1 MKLLSI
7 VFFFFLSNTLLAQ
20 KLEQVSLTYV
30 ASGSVSDMLIKNE
43 KLFVATNASCIDI
56 FTINNP
62 KKIKSIYVEKIVDF
76 MGKKSNSKVYSVDV
90 YKDKIAIL
98 SQASKGFRRVHIYEN
113 GKLHLLISNKN
124 QLYISKVR
132 FLDENT
138 LLLGLLSNEIIS
150 FDISKNVINYL
161 VQVSQSKFSDF
172 ALSEDKSEVVIADE
186 SGDLKLLDTKNGLLK
201 ETFSGQNLD
210 NVFKVDYKNGVIA
223 TAGQDR
229 RVVVYNVKSNVAY
242 YKKSSFLIYAVGLS
256 PSAKLVAYASNE
268 DNNVRVFNSSTQD
281 TVGNFVGNKMTLTKI
296 LFINEKEFL
305 VSSDDKT
312 INLFKIR
319 N

>member
-186 SGDLKLLDTKNGLLK
+186 SGDLKLLDTKNGVLK

>member
-7 VFFFFLSNTLLAQ
+7 IILLSNILLAQ

-43 KLFVATNASCIDI
+43 KLFVATDESCVDI
-56 FTINNP
+56 FKINNP

-76 MGKKSNSKVYSVDV
+76 MGKKSNSKVYSLDV
-90 YKDKIAIL
+90 YKEKIAIL
-98 SQASKGFRRVHIYEN
+98 SQASEGFRRVHIYEN
-113 GKLHLLISNKN
+113 GQLHLLISNKN
-124 QLYISKVR
+124 ELYISKIR
-132 FLDENT
+132 FLDKDT

-150 FDISKNVINYL
+150 FNISKNIINYRI
-161 VQVSQSKFSDF
+161 QVSQSKFSDF

-186 SGDLKLLDTKNGLLK
+186 SGDLKLLDTKNGVLK

-210 NVFKVDYKNGVIA
+210 NVFQVDYKNGVIA

-229 RVVVYNVKSNVAY
+229 RVVVYNLKSSTAY
-242 YKKSSFLIYAVGLS
+242 YEKSSFLIYAVGLS
-256 PSAKLVAYASNE
+256 PSARLVAYASNE
-268 DNNVRVFNSSTQD
+268 DNNVRVFNTVTQE
-281 TVGNFVGNKMTLTKI
+281 TIGNFIGNKMTLTKI

-305 VSSDDKT
+305 VSSNDKT